1 MNPANKNRNM
11 RPIGLARRGSRV
23 DVSLVMSL
31 VVSFVASFV
40 VWVIT
45 VLLSVNDGNP
55 DTRTALATSEVHQP
69 KTMTFVMFVE

>member
-23 DVSLVMSL
+23 DVSL